1 MADIRTFAPGYGTA
15 VTISAT
21 TTSSVTALRPGS
33 NQIVVTNRDAT
44 NAVYVRTGD
53 AGAVASAIDYIVMP
67 GAQVPLTRRFD
78 DTHVAVVAAAGTA
91 TVHVIIGD
99 GI

>member
-15 VTISAT
+15 VTIPA
-21 TTSSVTALRPGS
+21 TTSSTATELRPGS

-44 NAVYVRTGD
+44 NAVYIRTGN
-53 AGAVASAIDYIVMP
+53 ANALASAADYIVMP

-78 DTHVAVVAAAGTA
+78 DTHIAVVTVAGTA